1 LLCFQIKFKDGILRV
16 KGKMDKPEWKF
27 LIDNTIKFGTV
38 LDTENMM
45 RKLINM
51 QPNCFLYDMAA
62 FLIEQPLVA
71 LDENPV
77 MYEEKILNVVGTLQ
91 RLHRFSENTAPTSF
105 VARVFKII
113 GFTLHQRTGQN
124 I

>member
-1 LLCFQIKFKDGILRV
+1 MFKDGILRV
-16 KGKMDKPEWKF
+16 GGKMDKPEWKF

-51 QPNCFLYDMAA
+51 QPNCLLYDMAA

-77 MYEEKILNVVGTLQ
+77 MYEEKFFNIVGTLQ
-91 RLHRFSENTAPTSF
+91 RLHRFSENTTPTSF